1 MRFRFIRLESE
12 VYPVR
17 ILCRVMAVS
26 KSGYYAWRKRQPS
39 EREQANQKLATR
51 IHEIFIDKR
60 KAYGSPRIWDDLRD
74 EGEICSVNRVARIM
88 RTKGIAAQRKPRYIV
103 TTESGGT
110 TKAAPNLLKRRFRPG
125 KVPAWVADLTYV
137 RTYEGVLYLAVVLN
151 LASRRVIGWAM
162 GSTPAGQLTLDALR
176 MAIDTAPPKVGQ
188 IHYSDRGGHYMSKGY
203 QGLATKHGML
213 VSMSRKGNCWDNAV
227 VESFFATLKGE
238 LLYPNQI
245 RTRKQAREMI
255 FDYVEVFYNRQRK
268 HSALGYL
275 SPVVYEKLNS
285 NP

>member
-1 MRFRFIRLESE
+1 MRFRFIRAQATC
-12 VYPVR
+12 YPLR

-39 EREQANQKLATR
+39 AREQANQKLVAR
-51 IHEIFIDKR
+51 IHKIFVDKY

-74 EGEICSVNRVARIM
+74 AGETCSVNRVARLM
-88 RTKGIAAQRKPRYIV
+88 REQGIAAHRKPRYIV

-110 TKAAPNLLKRRFRPG
+110 TLAEPNLLNRRFRPG

-137 RTYEGVLYLAVVLN
+137 RTYEGVLYLAVVLK
-151 LASRRVIGWAM
+151 LSSRRVIGWAM
-162 GSTPAGQLTLDALR
+162 GNTPAGQLTLDALR
-176 MAIDTAPPKVGQ
+176 MAIGTTPPEKGL
-188 IHYSDRGGHYMSKGY
+188 IHHSDRGGHYMSKGY
-203 QGLATKHGML
+203 QALVRRQGML

-255 FDYVEVFYNRQRK
+255 FEFMEVFYNRQRK
-268 HSALGYL
+268 HSALGYR
-275 SPVVYEKLNS
+275 SPVAYEKLHS

>member
-1 MRFRFIRLESE
+1 
-12 VYPVR
+12 
-17 ILCRVMAVS
+17 MAVS
-26 KSGYYAWRKRQPS
+26 KSGYYAWRKREPS
-39 EREQANQKLATR
+39 VREQANRELASR

-60 KAYGSPRIWDDLRD
+60 KAYGSPRIHLDLRD
-74 EGEICSVNRVARIM
+74 QGETCSVNRVARLM
-88 RTKGIAAQRKPRYIV
+88 REQGIAARRKPRYIV

-137 RTYEGVLYLAVVLN
+137 RTQEGMLYLAVVLD

-162 GSTPAGQLTLDALR
+162 GNKPAGQLTLDALR
-176 MAIDTAPPKVGQ
+176 MAIDTAPPETGL
-188 IHYSDRGGHYMSKGY
+188 IHHSDRGGHYMSRGY
-203 QGLATKHGML
+203 QGLVTKQGML

-255 FDYVEVFYNRQRK
+255 FDYVEVFYNRLRK

-275 SPVVYEKLNS
+275 SPVEYEKLHG